1 MERVSCR
8 GMRRVTGQRLCA
20 ARRVWR
26 VLLSG
31 PREAYEKKKKTA
43 KGDRVTDCVVAF
55 YRLRLEASV
64 GGFPAVPA
72 VPANV
77 LNQCAALEAAV
88 QRRKQSH
95 RARA

>member
-1 MERVSCR
+1 MVRASCR
-8 GMRRVTGQRLCA
+8 GKRTATRQRPCA

-31 PREAYEKKKKTA
+31 PREAYEKRKPA
-43 KGDRVTDCVVAF
+43 KGDRVMDCAVAF